1 MENVCASCRKA
12 VYSME
17 LLKCMDQAWH
27 RTCFKCQT
35 CGTTLNI
42 NNYKAY
48 GKRPY
53 CKVHYPESKA
63 YTFVTDNQEIRRVKQ
78 NTAVISSASYT
89 KRRAS
94 AISNDNSNTVV
105 VNRRFSEIPASQSA
119 DARRSRQELQHQS
132 SYQPG
137 SINDFDPEE
146 HNTLSR
152 GLDPNA
158 GRRGSTVFISPASS
172 SRPASEID
180 SVVEVSPSEPEANNV
195 KAEEV
200 PLPQPAVP
208 ELKPDKVPE
217 AKPEEV
223 PETKS
228 DAVPEAKPEEVHET
242 KSDAVPEAKS
252 EEVTEAKP
260 DEVPE
265 AKSKVLP
272 EAKSEVVPEAKS
284 EVVPEAKLEE
294 VLEAKLEEVPEA
306 KPAASPEAKPE
317 EIPEAKPEE
326 IPEAKPEEIP
336 EAKPEEIPEAKPE
349 EVPEAK
355 PEEVPPSQP
364 VVSEANRS
372 TMPAVAA
379 KPSAKKT
386 RGRCF
391 RAQFAYKA
399 QDSDEVSFDVGD
411 VITNGDPVDSGWMY
425 GIVERT
431 KQYGLLPS
439 NYVIE
444 EASQAF

>member
-1 MENVCASCRKA
+1 MENVCSSCSKA

-48 GKRPY
+48 DKRPY

-180 SVVEVSPSEPEANNV
+180 SVVEVSPSKPEANNV

-208 ELKPDKVPE
+208 EP
-217 AKPEEV
+217 
-223 PETKS
+223 
-228 DAVPEAKPEEVHET
+228 
-242 KSDAVPEAKS
+242 
-252 EEVTEAKP
+252 KP

-265 AKSKVLP
+265 AKSEVVP

-294 VLEAKLEEVPEA
+294 VPEAKLEE
-306 KPAASPEAKPE
+306 
-317 EIPEAKPEE
+317 
-326 IPEAKPEEIP
+326 
-336 EAKPEEIPEAKPE
+336 
-349 EVPEAK
+349 
-355 PEEVPPSQP
+355 
-364 VVSEANRS
+364 
-372 TMPAVAA
+372 
-379 KPSAKKT
+379 
-386 RGRCF
+386 RCF

>member
-1 MENVCASCRKA
+1 MENVCSSCSKA

-48 GKRPY
+48 DKRPY

-180 SVVEVSPSEPEANNV
+180 SVVEVSPSKPEANNV

-208 ELKPDKVPE
+208 EP
-217 AKPEEV
+217 
-223 PETKS
+223 
-228 DAVPEAKPEEVHET
+228 
-242 KSDAVPEAKS
+242 
-252 EEVTEAKP
+252 KP
-260 DEVPE
+260 DEV
-265 AKSKVLP
+265 P

-294 VLEAKLEEVPEA
+294 VPEAKLEEVPEAKPAASPEAKPEEVSEAKPEEIPEAKPAVSPEA

-336 EAKPEEIPEAKPE
+336 EAKPEE
-349 EVPEAK
+349 
-355 PEEVPPSQP
+355 VPPSQP
-364 VVSEANRS
+364 AASEANRS

>member
-1 MENVCASCRKA
+1 MENVCSSCSKA

-48 GKRPY
+48 DKRPY

-180 SVVEVSPSEPEANNV
+180 SVVEVSPSKPEANNV

-208 ELKPDKVPE
+208 EP
-217 AKPEEV
+217 
-223 PETKS
+223 
-228 DAVPEAKPEEVHET
+228 
-242 KSDAVPEAKS
+242 
-252 EEVTEAKP
+252 KP
-260 DEVPE
+260 DEV
-265 AKSKVLP
+265 P

-284 EVVPEAKLEE
+284 EV
-294 VLEAKLEEVPEA
+294 
-306 KPAASPEAKPE
+306 
-317 EIPEAKPEE
+317 
-326 IPEAKPEEIP
+326 
-336 EAKPEEIPEAKPE
+336 
-349 EVPEAK
+349 
-355 PEEVPPSQP
+355 
-364 VVSEANRS
+364 
-372 TMPAVAA
+372 
-379 KPSAKKT
+379 
-386 RGRCF
+386 RCF

>member
-1 MENVCASCRKA
+1 MENVCSSCSKA

-48 GKRPY
+48 DKRPY

-94 AISNDNSNTVV
+94 AISNDISNTVV

-158 GRRGSTVFISPASS
+158 GRRGSTVFISPAKS
-172 SRPASEID
+172 
-180 SVVEVSPSEPEANNV
+180 
-195 KAEEV
+195 
-200 PLPQPAVP
+200 
-208 ELKPDKVPE
+208 
-217 AKPEEV
+217 EEV

-228 DAVPEAKPEEVHET
+228 K
-242 KSDAVPEAKS
+242 
-252 EEVTEAKP
+252 
-260 DEVPE
+260 EVPE
-265 AKSKVLP
+265 AKSDEVPKAKSEEVPETKSEEVP

-284 EVVPEAKLEE
+284 EVVSEAKSEVIPEANSEEVPQAKLEE
-294 VLEAKLEEVPEA
+294 VLEAKLEE
-306 KPAASPEAKPE
+306 
-317 EIPEAKPEE
+317 IPEAKPE
-326 IPEAKPEEIP
+326 K
-336 EAKPEEIPEAKPE
+336 
-349 EVPEAK
+349 
-355 PEEVPPSQP
+355 VPPSQP
-364 VVSEANRS
+364 AVSEANRS